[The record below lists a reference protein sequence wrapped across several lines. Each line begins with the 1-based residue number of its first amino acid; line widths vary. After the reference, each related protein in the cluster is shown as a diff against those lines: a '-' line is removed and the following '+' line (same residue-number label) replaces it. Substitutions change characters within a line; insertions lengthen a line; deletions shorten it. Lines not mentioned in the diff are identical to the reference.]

1 MRRQLTIRLAALVVV
16 LAAGVMSARA
26 QTFIRGDSEY
36 EVTGSNNDEVS
47 LIDFLGSGG
56 HISIREFV
64 EYEGRTFKVTSIG
77 RRAFYGCTGLVSID
91 FPDGL
96 ESIGDYAF
104 EGCTGL
110 TSVDFDE
117 GLDSIGSYAFYG
129 CTSLTS
135 VDFPAG
141 LTSIGEYAFR
151 GCTGL
156 TSIDIPDGVEVLEP
170 WTFTGCSELR
180 SVKLPENLK
189 ELKGLSVYDNGGGVF
204 SGCGTLASIDIPDG
218 VTSIGPRAFQNCRSL
233 NSIAL
238 PASLTSIGDFAF
250 YDCGNRAS
258 MVSYVTNNCKLD
270 ESIFER
276 THFDCVVFLS
286 NSLVDGVADLLGSP
300 SEVFAFGDEPISV
313 KCQKLYTFLGEDE
326 IETDG
331 AVVKLG
337 VSPEYV
343 YGKPLSIDANTSQAE
358 MALLTEGMAVDAGT
372 YTIDEVA
379 FSFRYDEYGIDIP
392 EVRVKLDEPQTYT
405 INRAPQSISWEQDFT
420 SGLLPGMTVELG
432 AVASSGLGVSYMSRD
447 EGVVRIVES
456 GGKPYAECVSE
467 GVCYIVAMQPGDRNH
482 DAAPAVTKRVDVTRG
497 SGLRGTS
504 GLSVG
509 CRPSPALD
517 VLEVTGTSS
526 GMACAVYDLSGALVL
541 TSRCTDDSTRLDV
554 SRFAP
559 GAYVLVVSDGGAAVA
574 RLRFAKE

>member
-77 RRAFYGCTGLVSID
+77 RRAFY
-91 FPDGL
+91 
-96 ESIGDYAF
+96 
-104 EGCTGL
+104 GCTGL

-313 KCQKLYTFLGEDE
+313 KCQKLYT
-326 IETDG
+326 
-331 AVVKLG
+331 
-337 VSPEYV
+337 P
-343 YGKPLSIDANTSQAE
+343 
-358 MALLTEGMAVDAGT
+358 
-372 YTIDEVA
+372 
-379 FSFRYDEYGIDIP
+379 
-392 EVRVKLDEPQTYT
+392 
-405 INRAPQSISWEQDFT
+405 
-420 SGLLPGMTVELG
+420 
-432 AVASSGLGVSYMSRD
+432 
-447 EGVVRIVES
+447 
-456 GGKPYAECVSE
+456 
-467 GVCYIVAMQPGDRNH
+467 
-482 DAAPAVTKRVDVTRG
+482 
-497 SGLRGTS
+497 
-504 GLSVG
+504 
-509 CRPSPALD
+509 
-517 VLEVTGTSS
+517 
-526 GMACAVYDLSGALVL
+526 
-541 TSRCTDDSTRLDV
+541 
-554 SRFAP
+554 
-559 GAYVLVVSDGGAAVA
+559 
-574 RLRFAKE
+574 